1 MKPEDIQKLLG
12 GYATGTLTP
21 EEREALFEAALDDQQ
36 LFEALAKE
44 QPLHD
49 LLHDPAA
56 RAQVLAA
63 IEDRPHPWWQ
73 FANRWMLAG
82 ATAAACLA
90 VVAGIYFIRP
100 KPAAKR
106 VLVAV
111 LQDQA
116 QVKSV
121 APSDEGLSR
130 ATPSAPPAEQL
141 KKTPNPAPPPE
152 QPAERLKH
160 STTSGRLSAPAAS
173 AKPRDLEEQRPAR
186 QPDEPVLQAET
197 SAPKTAKA
205 LAGLGGNAPA
215 PQPAAPLAAPTPVA
229 PLAGPTPPAAPT
241 PRQTIEVNASN
252 SVLDANKSELVINGS
267 AAPLPDQNA
276 RALFYSAQGLAG
288 TQFVPSPQQS
298 QMQSGAQRGVIG
310 GMAGAL
316 SVPNPGVKW
325 TVLRKQ
331 PNGLFDQV
339 APDQIKAGDTIKL
352 RLVPNDDGFLSV
364 FDAGSPLVSNVRTNR
379 LEPHET
385 PEITSR
391 AGKKD
396 LTVLLARQAQP
407 VQLAKDAKKQEKGA
421 ALFRTASTDQLTET
435 DRGERAVYAVST
447 GHNFFAPILLK
458 ITLNFQ

>member
-1 MKPEDIQKLLG
+1 LG

-21 EEREALFEAALDDQQ
+21 EERQAFFEAALDNQE

-63 IEDRPHPWWQ
+63 IEDKPRPWWQ

-90 VVAGIYFIRP
+90 IAVGIYFSRP
-100 KPAAKR
+100 KPAAKQ

-111 LQDQA
+111 LQDQPFV
-116 QVKSV
+116 QPV
-121 APSDEGLSR
+121 
-130 ATPSAPPAEQL
+130 APPAEPLNRVTPSVPPAAPPAEPL
-141 KKTPNPAPPPE
+141 KKVPTPALQPAGPPAEALKQLTSPAPP
-152 QPAERLKH
+152 
-160 STTSGRLSAPAAS
+160 APADT

-186 QPDEPVLQAET
+186 RQDETVLRAET
-197 SAPKTAKA
+197 SAPKPMKA
-205 LAGLGGNAPA
+205 SAGFAGSGLAPRA
-215 PQPAAPLAAPTPVA
+215 AAPLAAPTPPVA
-229 PLAGPTPPAAPT
+229 PTST
-241 PRQTIEVNASN
+241 QTVEVTASN
-252 SVLDANKSELVINGS
+252 SVLDASKSDLVANGS
-267 AAPLPDQNA
+267 TLPLTDQNA
-276 RALFYSAQGLAG
+276 RALFYNAQGLAG
-288 TQFVPSPQQS
+288 TQFLPSPQQA

-316 SVPNPGVKW
+316 LVPNPGVKW

-339 APDQIKAGDTIKL
+339 SPDQIKAGDTIKL

-364 FDAGSPLVSNVRTNR
+364 FDAGNPLVSNALAKR
-379 LEPHET
+379 LEPLET

-407 VQLAKDAKKQEKGA
+407 VQLAKDAKKQEKTAG
-421 ALFRTASTDQLTET
+421 LFRTVATDQLTET
-435 DRGERAVYAVST
+435 DRSERAVYEVKT
-447 GHNFFAPILLK
+447 GNNPFAPILLK